1 MFEYACGS
9 FDCAVD
15 WHGAPEPN
23 TRFSI
28 GATGRKE
35 LISLAACVN
44 WSICEV
50 EIKDKNLTPPLVEA

>member
-1 MFEYACGS
+1 MHVVPLIVLWNWY
-9 FDCAVD
+9 
-15 WHGAPEPN
+15 GAPEPD

-35 LISLAACVN
+35 LISLAACVI

>member
-1 MFEYACGS
+1 MHVVPLIVLWNWY
-9 FDCAVD
+9 
-15 WHGAPEPN
+15 GAPEPD

-44 WSICEV
+44 WSGHETGRFNTNY
-50 EIKDKNLTPPLVEA
+50 E